1 MRYRFAILAVGVLAM
16 CLPWGASNI
25 SAAQHSSFVGANRAE
40 AGWDTSSRRR
50 AAGYYAYR
58 RHYRRTYGW
67 YGAWR
72 PYRRYVYRCRRF
84 SYQCSYRPVRN
95 FVSESIYSAYGHVGF
110 RQGTVDTRGS
120 EAIAAVGVPPARLGR
135 YYVYP
140 EMRDSRNVTK
150 SGLLDKAIY
159 AGQRVRLYEESGGF
173 GRISS
178 PGRSGRWV
186 RLGAVIAE

>member
-1 MRYRFAILAVGVLAM
+1 MRNRFAILAVGVLAT
-16 CLPWGASNI
+16 CLPWGASKI
-25 SAAQHSSFVGANRAE
+25 SAGQPSAVMGIDRTE
-40 AGWDTSSRRR
+40 R

-58 RHYRRTYGW
+58 RYYRRTYGW

-84 SYQCSYRPVRN
+84 SYQCSYQPVRN
-95 FVSESIYSAYGHVGF
+95 FVSESIYSAYGYVGF
-110 RQGTVDTRGS
+110 RQGAVDVRGR
-120 EAIAAVGVPPARLGR
+120 EADAAVSMAPARLGR

-140 EMRDSRNVTK
+140 EMRDSQNVTK